1 MTTDQTEFRMG
12 ELIDTLRESYSG
24 NAADIVEGW
33 LDQLK
38 AQVEAGMAQAR
49 RDAIDELR
57 KVLAEPGM
65 DDRPTFLDYCLN
77 GAIESGSAGDWMCA
91 LDYETSKHDSKHPE
105 YLPESATIL
114 EVGDGHVTQEMID
127 KVEAEGSED
136 LYEVTHETIEKGLA
150 RIREAHPVPDE
161 GPENWKRNL
170 TSVAGLS
177 QGLRNE
183 IVKADI
189 MNDASLLDVIG
200 YLAILEV
207 ALFNEVRYA

>member
-12 ELIDTLRESYSG
+12 ELMGSLRESYSG
-24 NAADIVEGW
+24 NAADIEAW
-33 LDQLK
+33 LGQIK
-38 AQVEAGMAQAR
+38 EQVEAGLAQAR

-65 DDRPTFLDYCLN
+65 DDRPTFLDYCLT
-77 GAIESGSAGDWMCA
+77 GAIECGPAGDWMTV
-91 LDYETSKHDSKHPE
+91 LDYNSGDLDNPGEGAAK
-105 YLPESATIL
+105 AVIL
-114 EVGDGHVTQEMID
+114 ETGDDHVTQEMID

-136 LYEVTHETIEKGLA
+136 LYKVTHETIELGLA

-161 GPENWKRNL
+161 GPENWKRSL
-170 TSVAGLS
+170 TSVAGLG

-183 IVKADI
+183 IVKADLF
-189 MNDASLLDVIG
+189 NDASILDVIG